1 VSARASVGSGGS
13 VLIAG
18 FVIGGSTAKTVLI
31 RASGPALEQFGVTGV
46 ITDPMLQLY
55 NVASGGAVLL
65 ASNDDWGGDPEIA
78 TAAASVGAFAWT
90 DPASADC
97 ALLVTL
103 PPGSYTAEVLGIN
116 GSSGVALVEV
126 YEVP

>member
-1 VSARASVGSGGS
+1 M
-13 VLIAG
+13 
-18 FVIGGSTAKTVLI
+18 TVLI
-31 RASGPALEQFGVTGV
+31 RASGPALAPFGVTGA
-46 ITDPMLQLY
+46 ISDPQLQLY
-55 NVASGGAVLL
+55 GLGAGSSVLL

-78 TAAASVGAFAWT
+78 SAATAVGAFAWT

-103 PPGSYTAEVLGIN
+103 PPGAYTAEVLGTD
-116 GSSGVALVEV
+116 GATGLGLVEV